1 MQPSETKAAIK
12 TKPSRILVVDDEED
26 VRNLVAF
33 NLRAAGM
40 DVLFAEDGAE
50 AISYVRSERPDLV
63 VLDLMLPEI
72 DGLSVCEMIRK
83 LPEGSDTPVVMLT
96 AWVTDRA
103 RLVGLQAGAND
114 YLTKPFSPRELVSRV
129 QSLLAE
135 TSLRKHSGRRME
147 LNQLTIDLESR
158 QVSANGKQ
166 IDLSSDE
173 FRMLTLVVE
182 AIFLRSNEAFPN
194 NP

>member
-1 MQPSETKAAIK
+1 MKPGEVNPTMR
-12 TKPSRILVVDDEED
+12 TKPSRVLVVDDEED

-40 DVLFAEDGAE
+40 DVLFAENGTD
-50 AISYVRSERPDLV
+50 AIGSIRRDRPDLV

-83 LPEGSDTPVVMLT
+83 LPEGADTPVIMLT

-103 RLVGLQAGAND
+103 RVVGMQAGAND
-114 YLTKPFSPRELVSRV
+114 YLTKPFSPRELVGRI

-135 TSLRKHSGRRME
+135 TELRRHAGRRME

-182 AIFLRSNEAFPN
+182 AIFQRSNEEFPTQI
-194 NP
+194 

>member
-1 MQPSETKAAIK
+1 MK
-12 TKPSRILVVDDEED
+12 TKPSRVLVVDDEED

-40 DVLFAEDGAE
+40 EVLFAGDGAD
-50 AISYVRSERPDLV
+50 AISSIRRERPDLV

-114 YLTKPFSPRELVSRV
+114 YLTKPFSPRELVGRV

-158 QVSANGKQ
+158 QVSANGRK
-166 IDLSSDE
+166 IDLSSAE

-182 AIFLRSNEAFPN
+182 AIFLRSNEEFPD

>member
-1 MQPSETKAAIK
+1 MKPNEANSAMK
-12 TKPSRILVVDDEED
+12 TRPSRVLVVDDEED

-40 DVLFAEDGAE
+40 EVLFAENGAD
-50 AISYVRSERPDLV
+50 ALHRFRQERPDLV

-83 LPEGSDTPVVMLT
+83 LPEGSDTPVIMLT
-96 AWVTDRA
+96 AWVTERA

-114 YLTKPFSPRELVSRV
+114 YLTKPFSPRELVDRI
-129 QSLLAE
+129 QCLLAE
-135 TSLRKHSGRRME
+135 TSLRRHRGGRME

-158 QVSANGKQ
+158 QVAANGKL
-166 IDLSSDE
+166 IELSSDE

-182 AIFLRSNEAFPN
+182 AIFQRSNEEVPSKT
-194 NP
+194 

>member
-1 MQPSETKAAIK
+1 MKTNEIK
-12 TKPSRILVVDDEED
+12 PAMKTSPSRVLVVDDEED

-40 DVLFAEDGAE
+40 EVLFAEDGAE
-50 AISYVRSERPDLV
+50 AVSRIRHERPDLV

-83 LPEGSDTPVVMLT
+83 LPESSDTPVIMLT
-96 AWVTDRA
+96 AWVTERA

-114 YLTKPFSPRELVSRV
+114 YVTKPFSPRELVARI

-135 TSLRKHSGRRME
+135 TALRRHSGRRME
-147 LNQLTIDLESR
+147 LNQLTIDVETR
-158 QVSANGKQ
+158 QVAANGKQ
-166 IDLSSDE
+166 IELSSDE
-173 FRMLTLVVE
+173 FRMLTLAVE
-182 AIFLRSNEAFPN
+182 AIFQRSGEDFSNSR
-194 NP
+194 